1 MQQCAQLT
9 ENAAQQRKKTL
20 ENNWRNGAD
29 DKAKPFTGTD

>member
-1 MQQCAQLT
+1 MLHSKD
-9 ENAAQQRKKTL
+9 RKTL